1 MSVFEIENIPLEL
14 RQKFNWVMWRYEER
28 NGKKTKVP
36 YLDLGVKAQSNSGSW
51 KTFEGALWLASENGF
66 DGIGFM
72 FGKDDDYIGIDI
84 DHCIENGV
92 INEFA
97 QNIIDSLDSWTEISP
112 SGTGIHIVIKGS
124 LPDKI
129 QGSGRK
135 NAKHGLEIYRHSRFF
150 TVTSNLECNL
160 EIFERSDELEEIID
174 TYFDDSDLKGK
185 ADLSL
190 YSEDKLNFSNEQ
202 LWEAMFESKKGQDIK
217 ELYSGKLINNDH
229 SSSDLALCNYLAF
242 WTGNSATRMD
252 SMFRESALIRD
263 KWDRI
268 HFGDT
273 GETYGERTIA
283 MAISSTTSTILDNQ
297 NNKQLEQANFTIHTK
312 VPEPSGREFNLTDVG
327 NAERVADM
335 YGNRIRNVHSNWFTW
350 DGKRWKSGGE
360 NDVRNLITDCFRKL
374 AIECIGDEDKKHILK
389 HALKCEGASA
399 RDNMMKEMKPK
410 LAAEMSDFDS
420 NKYLLN
426 LENGV
431 LDLKTGVL
439 KPHNMSFMMTKL
451 SDVRYDK
458 NATCPNWLNYLKTTI
473 RDDNGETDYELI
485 DYLQKLVGYSLTGD
499 TTEQGI
505 YFLFGDGRNGKSVF
519 INMIQKLLGEYS
531 ANAETS
537 SFVKTNSSGGANSDI
552 ARLCGSRFV
561 ASSEIEDGKSLDEQL
576 VKKITGCEPITARF
590 MYKDFF
596 DFIPEFKIVFATNY
610 KPNIKG
616 GDNGIWRRVKLIP
629 FTYVIPK
636 EDVDYYLEDKL
647 SLEMSGILNWALEG
661 CIKWQKERLIEPKR
675 VKDATNSYKE
685 ESDPILPFID
695 EMCFSDNSVKTT
707 AKKIFEEYKTWCY
720 RNDEEA
726 LGKQTFYNKLN
737 SKGFIK
743 RKGPGNK
750 DFIFGLTLNTEKPYS
765 ISPQSNNTN
774 QKVIKLN

>member
-1 MSVFEIENIPLEL
+1 MFDINNVPLEL
-14 RQKFNWVMWRYEER
+14 RQRFQWIVWAYEER

-36 YLDLGVKAQSNSGSW
+36 YLERGMKAQSNSGSW
-51 KTFEGALWLASENGF
+51 KTFEGACIIAQDQGF

-72 FGKDDDYIGIDI
+72 FSKEDDYIGIDI
-84 DHCIENGV
+84 DHCIDENGV
-92 INEFA
+92 MSPFA
-97 QNIIDSLDSWTEISP
+97 QEIVDSLDSWTEISP

-135 NAKHGLEIYRHSRFF
+135 NVKTGLEIYRHSRFF
-150 TVTSNLECNL
+150 TVSSNLLCNL
-160 EIFERSDELEEIID
+160 EIFERSDELEEIMD
-174 TYFDDSDLKGK
+174 KYFDDSDLQGK

-190 YSEDKLNFSNEQ
+190 YEDDKIKFSNKE
-202 LWEAMFESKKGQDIK
+202 LWKVMFESKKGEDIK
-217 ELYSGKLINNDH
+217 ELYGGRLINNDH

-252 SMFRESALIRD
+252 SMFRETNLIRD

-283 MAISSTTSTILDNQ
+283 KAIASTTSTILDSQ
-297 NNKQLEQANFTIHTK
+297 NSKQLEQANFVIHTK
-312 VPEPSGREFNLTDVG
+312 VPEPSGRNFNLTDVG
-327 NAERVADM
+327 NAERVVDM
-335 YGNRIRNVHSNWFTW
+335 YGNRIRNVHSSWFTW
-350 DGKRWKSGGE
+350 DGKRWKPNGD

-374 AIECIGDEDKKHILK
+374 AKECIGDEDKKHILK

-399 RDNMMKEMKPK
+399 RDNMMKEMKPRVS
-410 LAAEMSDFDS
+410 AEMSDFDS

-431 LDLKTGVL
+431 LDLKTGIL
-439 KPHNMSFMMTKL
+439 KPHDMSYMMTKI
-451 SDVRYDK
+451 SNVSYNK
-458 NATCPNWLNYLKTTI
+458 NATCPNWINYLNTTI
-473 RDDNGETDYELI
+473 RDENGNTDHELI
-485 DYLQKLVGYSLTGD
+485 NYLQKLVGYSLTGD

-519 INMIQKLLGEYS
+519 INVIQKLLGEYS

-537 SFVKTNSSGGANSDI
+537 TFIKTNSSGGANSDI

-596 DFIPEFKIVFATNY
+596 DFVPEFKIVFATNY

-647 SLEMSGILNWALEG
+647 LLEMSGILNWALEG
-661 CIKWQKERLIEPKR
+661 CLKWQKERLIEPKR
-675 VKDATNSYKE
+675 VKDATNNYKE
-685 ESDPILPFID
+685 ESDPILPFIE
-695 EMCFSDNSVKTT
+695 EMCFDNKEAKTT
-707 AKKIFEEYKTWCY
+707 AKKVFEEYKTWCY

-743 RKGPGNK
+743 KKGPANK
-750 DFIFGLTLNTEKPYS
+750 DYIFGLGLNSES
-765 ISPQSNNTN
+765 HMFSSPQCNNSN